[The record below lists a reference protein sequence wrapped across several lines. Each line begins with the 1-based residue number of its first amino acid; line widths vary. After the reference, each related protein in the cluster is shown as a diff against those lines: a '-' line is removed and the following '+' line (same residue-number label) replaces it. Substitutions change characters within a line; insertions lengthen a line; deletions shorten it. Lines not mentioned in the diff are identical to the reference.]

1 MADFES
7 MRKKHRKDSMLTL
20 SFLIFI
26 LLLFIF
32 DDYFISIFTQL
43 IKSPA
48 NLFSIVGQS
57 WVKFL
62 STILVPFISY
72 FLGILTIAKRDIYY
86 DIDNFFFKRRK
97 KVDKFICEKMIN
109 FRTRLSPEENKK
121 IKKLRDAIYKKGR
134 VNLLMELFYKYI
146 EQPEIVNPGL
156 KTQAF
161 IYWGDYFSKV
171 TFIFLGI
178 IFLIGASIIAIIS
191 GFFSYFR
198 LIRLILLVLVTL
210 LVFRNFCSIFWGKT
224 AKKLFEIPRT
234 QIGQIH
240 RNSKAE
246 QNLLTDLRSENFGV
260 NHETSS

>member
-26 LLLFIF
+26 LLLFIS
-32 DDYFISIFTQL
+32 DNYFVSIFVQL

-62 STILVPFISY
+62 NTIIIPFVFY
-72 FLGILTIAKRDIYY
+72 FLGILTIAKRDFYY
-86 DIDNFFFKRRK
+86 DIDSLFFKRRK
-97 KVDKFICEKMIN
+97 KIDKFICEKMIN
-109 FRTRLSPEENKK
+109 FRTSVSSGENKS
-121 IKKLRDAIYKKGR
+121 IKELKDTIHKKGR
-134 VNLLMELFYKYI
+134 INLLMELFYKYI
-146 EQPEIVNPGL
+146 EQPEIVSPEL

-161 IYWGDYFSKV
+161 IYWGDYFSSV

-178 IFLIGASIIAIIS
+178 IFLIGASVIAIIS
-191 GFFSYFR
+191 GSFSYFR
-198 LIRLILLVLVTL
+198 LILSALVTL
-210 LVFRNFCSIFWGKT
+210 LVFLNFCSILWGKT

-246 QNLLTDLRSENFGV
+246 QNLLTDLRSENFGI
-260 NHETSS
+260 NHKISS

>member
-26 LLLFIF
+26 LLLFIS
-32 DDYFISIFTQL
+32 DDYFVAIFVQL
-43 IKSPA
+43 VKSPA

-62 STILVPFISY
+62 YTIIFPFVSY
-72 FLGILTIAKRDIYY
+72 FLGILTIAKRDFYY
-86 DIDNFFFKRRK
+86 DIDSLFFKRREK
-97 KVDKFICEKMIN
+97 IDKYICEKMIN
-109 FRTRLSPEENKK
+109 FRTSLSSAENES
-121 IKKLRDAIYKKGR
+121 IKKLKDTIYKKGR
-134 VNLLMELFYKYI
+134 TKLLMELFYKYI
-146 EQPEIVNPGL
+146 EQPEIVSPEL

-161 IYWGDYFSKV
+161 IYWGDYFSSA

-178 IFLIGASIIAIIS
+178 IFLIGASIISMIS
-191 GFFSYFR
+191 GSFSYF
-198 LIRLILLVLVTL
+198 RLILLVLVIL
-210 LVFRNFCSIFWGKT
+210 LVFWNFYSIFWGKT
-224 AKKLFEIPRT
+224 AKKLFEIPGA